1 MFFSNRTKESNMQ
14 TDTSANKTDDAQ
26 AAAENMAH
34 HVGSAAQR
42 VGEAAKSAGK
52 HVGAVASEEL
62 ANLRADLDDL
72 IAKIPTLSDVD
83 LEDAKEKLM
92 QKIAET
98 RESAKNIAGNA
109 REQFQHGV
117 ECSKEYVKERP
128 LESVG
133 YAAAAGFLLG
143 LLMTRR

>member
-1 MFFSNRTKESNMQ
+1 MDTNTSTNRTS
-14 TDTSANKTDDAQ
+14 DTQ

-34 HVGSAAQR
+34 HVGTAAQR

-72 IAKIPTLSDVD
+72 IARIPTLSDID
-83 LEDAKEKLM
+83 LEEAKQKLM
-92 QKIAET
+92 EKISAT
-98 RESAKNIAGNA
+98 KESARSIAGNA
-109 REQFQHGV
+109 REQFDQGV
-117 ECSKEYVKERP
+117 ECSREYVKDRP

-133 YAAAAGFLLG
+133 YAAAVGFLLG
-143 LLMTRR
+143 LLLTRR

>member
-1 MFFSNRTKESNMQ
+1 MQ
-14 TDTSANKTDDAQ
+14 TDTSTNKTDDTR

-34 HVGSAAQR
+34 QAGSAAQR

-72 IAKIPTLSDVD
+72 IARIPTLSDVD
-83 LEDAKEKLM
+83 LEEAKEKLLA
-92 QKIAET
+92 KIAAT
-98 RESAKNIAGNA
+98 RESARNIADNT
-109 REQFQHGV
+109 REQFGHAV
-117 ECSKEYVKERP
+117 ECTKECIKDRP
-128 LESVG
+128 LQSVG
-133 YAAAAGFLLG
+133 YAAAAGFLAG